1 MQIKGKDYCF
11 HKSNGEA
18 EWWLLY
24 DF

>member
-18 EWWLLY
+18 EWW
-24 DF
+24 FF